1 MANWQTYNFP
11 DAVRGDSYGDVA
23 FEILLNEE
31 PANLTDAV
39 IRMWL
44 VDKQNIVATSIYSTA
59 NDKIVITDA
68 AAGKFKIVFGILTLA
83 PGVYNHD
90 IEIEFTDG
98 TVKTWIKGTLTV
110 LNDKTK

>member
-11 DAVRGDSYGDVA
+11 DAVLGDSYGDVQ
-23 FEILLNEE
+23 FEILLNTVA
-31 PANLTDAV
+31 ANLTGSE

-44 VDKQNIVATSIYSTA
+44 VDSKGLVATTEYSTD

-68 AAGKFKIVFGILTLA
+68 VAGKFKIVFGILTLA

-90 IEIEFTDG
+90 IEITFADG
-98 TVKTWIKGTLTV
+98 TIKTWVKGSLTV